1 MASFQK
7 SQDIDVLSVRKIFA
21 KGDNNTT
28 IPANSLL
35 ATDGQGGTS
44 WISMSTIQAGVTFN
58 TFVTTPSTF
67 TSGPQSSQFS
77 ILDGDNAGLIPG
89 PSGNSVKLYSK
100 SFGEI
105 TVSGQSSIKAFNT
118 FTGIIQP
125 NVSMAGTGIIN
136 ISTDTSKNLLN
147 FYSPN
152 DATSSMSTVVGNFVG
167 LNGSLSNTIASFN
180 SPFSTFIYAAIS
192 SFSTSLGTR
201 TTPTEVYSTISSFST
216 AIGPVISTGQV
227 FSAISS
233 FSTALYPNIMSPT
246 QVNSTFSSFSTLLGP
261 VISTG
266 QVFSAISSFSTA
278 LYPNIMSPT
287 QVNSTFSSFSTTL
300 FPQINTSISS
310 FSTALGTSL
319 GTIVTPNFLRITVS
333 SFSTALGPVTS
344 PTQVN
349 SAISSFS
356 TSLGPLTSPTQI
368 ASTLSSFST
377 AMGPLT
383 SPTQVASSLSSF
395 STALGPVIQI
405 SQVNTAISS
414 FSTILGT
421 SQAIQLTTRA
431 LNTSTIN
438 LSGSRQPAIQ
448 YGSNVLTN
456 GSTIVTLS
464 SPYNVSTFNVQ
475 LTYLRGTT
483 VPIVPLSV
491 STMTTSN
498 FLALGDPD
506 ANFSWT
512 TYGNLF

>member
-246 QVNSTFSSFSTLLGP
+246 QVNSTFSSFST
-261 VISTG
+261 
-266 QVFSAISSFSTA
+266 
-278 LYPNIMSPT
+278 
-287 QVNSTFSSFSTTL
+287 TL

-383 SPTQVASSLSSF
+383 SPIQVASSLSSF